1 MAFDTKSPVP
11 KVLFSPV
18 GAVSDDD
25 LDIIARQA
33 KSPAAEAAIKLN
45 VYQVDSSE
53 AVVQPEA
60 LAEPVKRESTKS
72 TASEPTTDASDVLKK
87 WSKKG

>member
-11 KVLFSPV
+11 KVLFSPA
-18 GAVSDDD
+18 GAVPDED

-45 VYQVDSSE
+45 VYQLDVESSTHTEE
-53 AVVQPEA
+53 ATPEV
-60 LAEPVKRESTKS
+60 EPKKRETKA
-72 TASEPTTDASDVLKK
+72 TPSEEKDVADVIKK
-87 WSKKG
+87 WSKK